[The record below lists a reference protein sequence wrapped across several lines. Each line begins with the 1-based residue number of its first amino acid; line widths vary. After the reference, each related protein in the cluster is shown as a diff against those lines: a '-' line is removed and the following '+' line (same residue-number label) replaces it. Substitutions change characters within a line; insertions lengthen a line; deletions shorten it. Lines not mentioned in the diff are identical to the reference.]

1 MRVEGKPRTQTDC
14 PRILHC
20 FWVQGGRMERFVRVP
35 YSLYPGYGNTM
46 PLSQPGLSEHIQP
59 DWRQNN
65 GPPAFLARPG
75 LLVPSNASD
84 YCVGPYKRAQ
94 LKAILSQMN
103 PSLSLRLCKANTKE
117 VGVQVSP
124 RVDKSVQCSL
134 GPRTLHSRSPWGT
147 TGHKVP
153 VSAWGVYSPVMG
165 RRGLVRLRKDGD
177 GKERGALSGPPEASL
192 QQLPPPTP
200 PRSEEGQREELQQR
214 EELGEEDTS
223 SPRERKSKQAQGDA
237 SEPLQKPNFQFLEP
251 KYGYFH
257 CKDCK
262 TRWESAY
269 VWCISG
275 TNKVYFK
282 QLCCKCQKSY
292 NPYRVEAIQ
301 CQLAHWISCRTE
313 ALKDCLHTDAG

>member
-237 SEPLQKPNFQFLEP
+237 SEPLQKPNFQ
-251 KYGYFH
+251 
-257 CKDCK
+257 
-262 TRWESAY
+262 
-269 VWCISG
+269 
-275 TNKVYFK
+275 VYFK

-301 CQLAHWISCRTE
+301 CQTCSQSRCSCPQKKRHIDLRRPHRQE
-313 ALKDCLHTDAG
+313 LCGRCKDKRFSCGNIYSFKYIM